1 MTRVTGVG
9 EAHVQGRYARLEAE
23 LHAHLVHDEQ
33 ARDLPDA
40 LLHRDEASE
49 RRHVS
54 GVNPLA
60 KTGIARIIQQ
70 RRFRIS
76 QADLRSLLPPVP
88 QGRSQRMASQASKDN
103 QSVLEKT
110 YNT

>member
-1 MTRVTGVG
+1 MDFQDFPMILGNLGVETDHPPKMCAG
-9 EAHVQGRYARLEAE
+9 LIRNAQAYARLEAH

-70 RRFRIS
+70 RRSFPS
-76 QADLRSLLPPVP
+76 LSCPADV
-88 QGRSQRMASQASKDN
+88 MD
-103 QSVLEKT
+103 VM
-110 YNT
+110 